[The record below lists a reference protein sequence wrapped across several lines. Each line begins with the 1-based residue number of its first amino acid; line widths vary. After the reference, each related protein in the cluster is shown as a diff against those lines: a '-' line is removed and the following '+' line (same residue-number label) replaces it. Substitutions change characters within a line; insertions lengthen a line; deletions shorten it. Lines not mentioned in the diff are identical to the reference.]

1 MNGTQ
6 QMFCFKETSPTNVA
20 KKKMNVILK
29 EALHQKEIAI
39 GQLPVSWYLV
49 NDGVMN
55 IVAKQIESFLPNGL
69 SKKASFF

>member
-39 GQLPVSWYLV
+39 GQLPVS
-49 NDGVMN
+49 
-55 IVAKQIESFLPNGL
+55 
-69 SKKASFF
+69 